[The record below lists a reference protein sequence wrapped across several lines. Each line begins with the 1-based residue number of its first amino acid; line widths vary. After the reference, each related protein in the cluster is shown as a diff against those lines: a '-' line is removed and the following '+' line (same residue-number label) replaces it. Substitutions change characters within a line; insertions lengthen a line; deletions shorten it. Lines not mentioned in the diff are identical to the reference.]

1 MKKILLI
8 APDFNNYTEIFSNS
22 IDKCG
27 YNAISLSF
35 SAYDWRTAVCKL
47 FHCSD
52 KKIIDKKKTIF
63 NKRILELYKEINPEF
78 VIVIRGDFMERETL
92 SSITCPKAIWLYD
105 SVSRYPDMM
114 ENWELYDLHYVFEE
128 SDVLKLKEK
137 NKESVFLPLG
147 YDEQKYY
154 PINTNTKD
162 VSTMISM

>member
-92 SSITCPKAIWLYD
+92 SSITCPRSITSFTPSLTSLSISLIISFGSLD
-105 SVSRYPDMM
+105 FS
-114 ENWELYDLHYVFEE
+114 
-128 SDVLKLKEK
+128 
-137 NKESVFLPLG
+137 LPR
-147 YDEQKYY
+147 
-154 PINTNTKD
+154 
-162 VSTMISM
+162 